1 MHNPKMCIIVYLY
14 ILNTYMYLSIWQ
26 SIYIFIYLTIFL
38 SIYLFIYRKEEAWM
52 SSSLRCA
59 GSRTIYLS
67 IYLSIYIYISIYLSI
82 YLGKRRTWMSSS
94 LRCAGS
100 RTIYLYIYL
109 SIYLSFY
116 LYLSILSIYLQ
127 ERGGR
132 EWVRLCG
139 LLEAEQQRHR
149 CGQQPGHHQGNI
161 KIDR

>member
-1 MHNPKMCIIVYLY
+1 MYNCIPIY
-14 ILNTYMYLSIWQ
+14 TKYMYLSIWQ

-67 IYLSIYIYISIYLSI
+67 IYLSIYLYISIYLSI

-100 RTIYLYIYL
+100 RTIYLSIYL
-109 SIYLSFY
+109 SIYIY
-116 LYLSILSIYLQ
+116 LYYPSIYRKEEDVNEFVSAVCWKQ
-127 ERGGR
+127 NSN
-132 EWVRLCG
+132 VIV
-139 LLEAEQQRHR
+139 AANS
-149 CGQQPGHHQGNI
+149 QGTI
-161 KIDR
+161 KVI